1 MSNYLKGKL
10 NNCSLRN
17 IYLIILIPIII
28 YSVYKNGYIP
38 YNKDLCN
45 VITMFKPLILVIISV
60 ILGYLFD
67 YVYYHLYINDPN
79 YKKRL
84 KSSYTMY
91 YGTLLALIVPVNI
104 NYLLYVLFL
113 LIYLLLIT
121 IMRNSKL
128 NMLVVTRLLLVL
140 FLFIL
145 NAYSYNNLYES
156 NIVTNYT
163 TLDIFLG
170 HSASSI
176 GSASTFLIILTYL
189 FLLFVPTYKK
199 NIPIE
204 IILSYS
210 LMILISSFLG
220 FSMKEEIKL
229 MLVNEIFFASVFV
242 ATLPNYSP
250 YTIKKELLYSILIG
264 VLGFVFC
271 KLYLHEGIYISILI
285 SNIIFVII
293 EKISNKK

>member
-45 VITMFKPLILVIISV
+45 VITMVKPLILVIISV